1 MLGLNMLGLNML
13 GLNMHSLKTWN
24 NTRWGRL
31 SRSFTIALAAMGM
44 LFAATNASA
53 GCGDVKGARSGVASK
68 MPFLAQ
74 LSSSVSER
82 ADAGLTNGS
91 IVGLWHVT
99 YSLGGEFFFESFDQ
113 WHSDGTELENANLIP
128 SEGNVCVGVW
138 KQIGVRTVKLNHTGW
153 NFDADGNPTGTFT
166 IGQTNTVSPHGDSYK
181 GTFDYKIYDVDGN
194 LLQELTG
201 TQTAARITVN

>member
-1 MLGLNMLGLNML
+1 MLGLNMLN
-13 GLNMHSLKTWN
+13 LNMHGLTTTKTP
-24 NTRWGRL
+24 RWGHL
-31 SRSFTIALAAMGM
+31 LRSLPITLAAFCV
-44 LFAATNASA
+44 LFATTRANA
-53 GCGDVKGARSGVASK
+53 GCGDVKGARSGVAFK

-74 LSSSVSER
+74 LHGSVPER
-82 ADAGLTNGS
+82 ADAGQTNSS

-153 NFDADGNPTGTFT
+153 NFDANGNPTGTFT
-166 IGQTNTVSPHGDSYK
+166 IAQTNTVSPHGDSYK

-201 TQTAARITVN
+201 TQTAVRITVN